1 MNYREPLTKNEIREH
16 AAHYENSNPAVYC
29 GTYAKYNNG
38 SLYGM
43 WIDLSTFENYHDF
56 MEFCNLHSLLFVVFT
71 ALCLFFGT
79 VFAAHEP
86 VSSGFC
92 CKSWGCHI
100 PFRLMSLPVFFPLMN
115 IVYNIDCP
123 KKRTALD
130 LTERFLSEI
139 FEPSDSL
146 VTVAF
151 LIAPFISC
159 ILLSKQ
165 KDHLERWSEISYFYT
180 HSLAHKV
187 PTHPFVTVIGVCYF
201 LFGP

>member
-1 MNYREPLTKNEIREH
+1 
-16 AAHYENSNPAVYC
+16 
-29 GTYAKYNNG
+29 
-38 SLYGM
+38 
-43 WIDLSTFENYHDF
+43 
-56 MEFCNLHSLLFVVFT
+56 
-71 ALCLFFGT
+71 
-79 VFAAHEP
+79 
-86 VSSGFC
+86 
-92 CKSWGCHI
+92 
-100 PFRLMSLPVFFPLMN
+100 MN

-139 FEPSDSL
+139 FEPSGSL

-151 LIAPFISC
+151 LIAPSASLGNLLISC

-187 PTHPFVTVIGVCYF
+187 PTHPFVIYTIHLSVEKYNSSFYMFDIGVCYY

>member
-1 MNYREPLTKNEIREH
+1 
-16 AAHYENSNPAVYC
+16 
-29 GTYAKYNNG
+29 
-38 SLYGM
+38 
-43 WIDLSTFENYHDF
+43 
-56 MEFCNLHSLLFVVFT
+56 
-71 ALCLFFGT
+71 
-79 VFAAHEP
+79 
-86 VSSGFC
+86 
-92 CKSWGCHI
+92 
-100 PFRLMSLPVFFPLMN
+100 MN

-123 KKRTALD
+123 KERTALD

-139 FEPSDSL
+139 FEPSGSL

-187 PTHPFVTVIGVCYF
+187 PTHPFVIYTIHLSVEKNNSSCYMFDVIGVCYY